1 MLIGLLAA
9 LAAAVLFGVTAVL
22 QAVVVRRSGLVSWP
36 MVGVTGGYVLGW
48 GFHLVAISL
57 LPLYLAQ
64 MAIGGSLAVTAL
76 AASRV
81 VREPLSRRHWWAI
94 GAMVVAFVA
103 LVASAAAP
111 GSSHQV
117 GHLTPALYLA
127 LAVLGVGG
135 LVAWRLPAPRG
146 GIALGLLSGLAY
158 AGAPVATRDLEH
170 VTLDLHVLLPAL
182 TVPLFGALGFVLQSV
197 SLERVSVTASTA
209 PTVLLET
216 FVPAALGVLLF
227 DDGVRPH
234 FGAVAVLAFLV
245 ATAGALVLSGV
256 EGALEELEGPEPPPG
271 SPGGPEEP
279 VGDLHR

>member
-9 LAAAVLFGVTAVL
+9 LAAAVLFGATAVL

-36 MVGVTGGYVLGW
+36 MVGVTVGYLLGW
-48 GFHLVAISL
+48 VFHLVAIAL

-81 VREPLSRRHWWAI
+81 VGEPLARRHWWAI
-94 GAMVVAFVA
+94 GAMVLGFAA

-111 GSSHQV
+111 GPSHQV
-117 GHLTPALYLA
+117 GHLTPALYA
-127 LAVLGVGG
+127 AVAVLAISG
-135 LVAWRLPAPRG
+135 LLAWRLPAPRG
-146 GIALGLLSGLAY
+146 GAALGLLGGLAY
-158 AGAPVATRDLEH
+158 AGAPIATRDLEH

-197 SLERVSVTASTA
+197 ALERVSVTAATA
-209 PTVLLET
+209 PMVLLET

-227 DDGVRPH
+227 ADRVRPH
-234 FGAVAVLAFLV
+234 LGGVAVLAFLV
-245 ATAGALVLSGV
+245 ATAGALVLSGA
-256 EGALEELEGPEPPPG
+256 EGRLGELEGPGSPPG
-271 SPGGPEEP
+271 PPGHPGEHA
-279 VGDLHR
+279 GDLHR